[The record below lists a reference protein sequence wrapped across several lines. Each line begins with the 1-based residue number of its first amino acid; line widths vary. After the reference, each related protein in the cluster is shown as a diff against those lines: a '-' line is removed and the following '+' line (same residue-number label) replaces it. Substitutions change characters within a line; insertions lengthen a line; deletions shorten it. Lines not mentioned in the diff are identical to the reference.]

1 MNRPDT
7 NAPAEQIAYANILF
21 YGCWTGLALMIVTY
35 VLYVTGIMDPY
46 VSMELVTKFWSQPVG
61 EYLTQNN
68 VPTGW
73 GWATLLN
80 KGDFLN
86 FMGIALLGGLT
97 IIAYIPVTLAYF
109 RKKDFAFALIALLEV
124 LVLCFAASGIV
135 GGGAH

>member
-7 NAPAEQIAYANILF
+7 NAPAEQLAYANILF
-21 YGCWTGLALMIVTY
+21 YGCWSGLALMIVTY
-35 VLYVTGIMDPY
+35 ALYVTGIMDPY

-86 FMGIALLGGLT
+86 FVGIALLGGLT
-97 IIAYIPVTLAYF
+97 IVCYIPVTLAYF
-109 RKKDFAFALIALLEV
+109 KKKDMAFAIISMLEV
-124 LVLCFAASGIV
+124 IVLCFAASGIV

>member
-7 NAPAEQIAYANILF
+7 NAPAEQITYANILF
-21 YGCWTGLALMIVTY
+21 YGCWSGLALMIVTY
-35 VLYVTGIMDPY
+35 LIYVTGIMDPY

-73 GWATLLN
+73 GWATLLS

-86 FMGIALLGGLT
+86 FLGIALLGGLT
-97 IIAYIPVTLAYF
+97 IVCYIPVTLAYF
-109 RKKDFAFALIALLEV
+109 KKKDFAFAIISLLEV

>member
-1 MNRPDT
+1 MNAPQT
-7 NAPAEQIAYANILF
+7 NASPEQITYANILF
-21 YGCWTGLALMIVTY
+21 YGCWGGLALMLVTY
-35 VLYVTGIMDPY
+35 ILYVSGIMEPY
-46 VSMELVTKFWSQPVG
+46 VSMELVTKFWSMPVRD
-61 EYLTQNN
+61 YLVENN

-86 FMGIALLGGLT
+86 FLGIALLGGLT
-97 IIAYIPVTLAYF
+97 IVAYIPVTLTYF
-109 RKKDFAFALIALLEV
+109 KKKDFAFAIIALLEV

>member
-7 NAPAEQIAYANILF
+7 NAPAEQITYANILF
-21 YGCWTGLALMIVTY
+21 YGCWSGLALMIVTY
-35 VLYVTGIMDPY
+35 IVYVTGILDPY
-46 VSMELVTKFWSQPVG
+46 VSMELVTKFWSLPVHN
-61 EYLTQNN
+61 YLVENN

-86 FMGIALLGGLT
+86 FVGIALLGGLT
-97 IIAYIPVTLAYF
+97 IVCYIPVALAYF
-109 RKKDFAFALIALLEV
+109 KKKDFAFAVISLLEV

>member
-7 NAPAEQIAYANILF
+7 NAPAEQITYANILF
-21 YGCWTGLALMIVTY
+21 YGCWAGLALMILTY
-35 VLYVTGIMDPY
+35 IVYVTGILDPY

-73 GWATLLN
+73 GWATLLG

-86 FMGIALLGGLT
+86 FLGIALLGGLT
-97 IIAYIPVTLAYF
+97 IICYIPVTLAYLK
-109 RKKDFAFALIALLEV
+109 KKDMAYAVISILEV

>member
-1 MNRPDT
+1 MNKPDT

-21 YGCWTGLALMIVTY
+21 YGCWSGLALMLITY

-46 VSMELVTKFWSQPVG
+46 VSMDNVIKYWGLPVG
-61 EYLTQNN
+61 QYLADNN

-73 GWATLLN
+73 GWATLLSN
-80 KGDFLN
+80 GDFLN
-86 FMGIALLGGLT
+86 FLGIALLGGLT
-97 IIAYIPVTLAYF
+97 IVAYIPVIFAYLK
-109 RKKDFAFALIALLEV
+109 KKDFVFAVIALLEV

>member
-7 NAPAEQIAYANILF
+7 NAPAEQITYANILF
-21 YGCWTGLALMIVTY
+21 YGCWSGLALMILTY
-35 VLYVTGIMDPY
+35 IVYVTGILDPY

-73 GWATLLN
+73 GWATLLG

-86 FMGIALLGGLT
+86 FLGIALLGGLT
-97 IIAYIPVTLAYF
+97 IVCYIPVTLAYLK
-109 RKKDFAFALIALLEV
+109 KKDMAFAVISILEV
-124 LVLCFAASGIV
+124 IVLCFAASGIV